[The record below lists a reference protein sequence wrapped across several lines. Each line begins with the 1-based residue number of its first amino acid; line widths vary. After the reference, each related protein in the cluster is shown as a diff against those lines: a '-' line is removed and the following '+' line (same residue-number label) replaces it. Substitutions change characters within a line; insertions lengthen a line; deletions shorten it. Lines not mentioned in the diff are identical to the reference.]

1 VDSKNFLTL
10 SDPSVFLFAG
20 PTMTQALICDAIRT
34 PFGRYGGALSS
45 VRTDDLGAIPI
56 KALMER
62 NPGVDW
68 AAVTDVIYGCA
79 NQAGEDNRN
88 VAHMSSLLAGL
99 PMEVPGATINRL
111 CGSGMDAVGTAARA
125 IRAGEA
131 TLMIA
136 GGVESMSRAPFVMPK
151 AESAFS
157 RSNAVYDTTIGWRF
171 VNPLMKKMYG
181 VDSMP
186 ETAENVATDFK
197 IDREAQDQMAL
208 RSQLNA
214 VRAQQSGFF
223 DSEIV
228 PVTIPQ
234 KKGDAVVVSQDEHPR
249 ATSIESL
256 AKLKG
261 VVRPDGTVTAG
272 NASGVN
278 DGSCALLLAN
288 EAAAR
293 QYGLTPRARVVG
305 MATAGLAPRIMGFG
319 PAPATR
325 KVLALTGLTLAQ
337 MDVIEL
343 NEAFAAQGLAVLRDL
358 GLADDDARVNPNG
371 GAIALGHPLGASGAR
386 LVTTAINQLHRI
398 GGRYALCTMCIG
410 VGQGIAIVVERV

>member
-1 VDSKNFLTL
+1 MNHAYIV
-10 SDPSVFLFAG
+10 
-20 PTMTQALICDAIRT
+20 DAIRT

-45 VRTDDLGAIPI
+45 VRTDDLGAIPLA
-56 KALMER
+56 ALMAR
-62 NPGVDW
+62 NPQVDW
-68 AAVTDVIYGCA
+68 EAVTDVIYGCV

-88 VAHMSSLLAGL
+88 VAHMASLLAGL
-99 PMEVPGATINRL
+99 PYQVPGSTVNRL
-111 CGSGMDAVGTAARA
+111 CGSGLDALGSAARA

-151 AESAFS
+151 ATGAFS
-157 RSNAVYDTTIGWRF
+157 RAAEIHDTTIGWRF
-171 VNPLMKKMYG
+171 INKLMREKYG

-186 ETAENVATDFK
+186 ETAENVATEYK
-197 IDREAQDQMAL
+197 IEREAQDRMAL
-208 RSQLNA
+208 ASQMKA
-214 VRAQQSGFF
+214 VAAQKSGYF
-223 DSEIV
+223 DAEIT

-234 KKGDAVVVSQDEHPR
+234 KKGDAIIVKQDEHPR
-249 ATSIESL
+249 ETSLEAL

-261 VVRPDGTVTAG
+261 VVKPDGTVTAG

-278 DGSCALLLAN
+278 DGACALLLAD
-288 EAAAR
+288 EKTASR
-293 QYGLTPRARVVG
+293 YSLTPRARMVG
-305 MATAGLAPRIMGFG
+305 MATAGVPPRIMGIG

-325 KVLALTGLTLAQ
+325 NVLELTGLKLEQ

-358 GLADDDARVNPNG
+358 GLNDDDPRVNPNG

-386 LVTTAINQLHRI
+386 LATTAINQLHKTNA
-398 GGRYALCTMCIG
+398 RYALCTMCIG
-410 VGQGIAIVVERV
+410 VGQGIAVILERV